1 MPFQLFPDMP
11 ESSRLFVFTSDA
23 LLSESYS
30 ATLISNINTF
40 LSSWAAHGNPLLANS
55 MLISN
60 RVLIISLDESS
71 ASASGCSIDSL
82 TNFIKSEGAS
92 SGIDFFNRSWVLYR
106 NPIADHT
113 NFTDDWT
120 TEPLNEFWARRKA
133 GLINDDTQVLNT
145 TVTTLTDARN
155 NFVQTFSDSWHASM
169 W

>member
-1 MPFQLFPDMP
+1 MPFQLFPNMP

-23 LLSESYS
+23 LLSDSYS
-30 ATLISNINTF
+30 ATLVANINAF
-40 LSSWAAHGNPLLANS
+40 LSSWAAHGNPLFANS
-55 MLISN
+55 TLISN
-60 RVLIISLDESS
+60 RVLVISVDESA

-106 NPIADHT
+106 NPVSDHT

-120 TEPLNEFWARRKA
+120 TEPLHAFWARRKA

-145 TVTTLTDARN
+145 TVTTLTDARAN
-155 NFVQTFSDSWHASM
+155 LVQAFSDSWHASM

>member
-1 MPFQLFPDMP
+1 MPFHLFPNMP

-30 ATLISNINTF
+30 ATLVANVNAF
-40 LSSWAAHGNPLLANS
+40 LSAWSAHGTPLCATS

-60 RVLIISLDESS
+60 RVLVISLDESA

-106 NPIADHT
+106 DPMKDQT
-113 NFTDDWT
+113 NFTDNWT
-120 TEPLNEFWARRKA
+120 AELLNEFWARRKA

-145 TVTTLTDARN
+145 TVTTLTDARTN
-155 NFVQTFSDSWHASM
+155 LVQAFSDSWHASM

>member
-1 MPFQLFPDMP
+1 MP

-23 LLSESYS
+23 LLSDSYS
-30 ATLISNINTF
+30 ATLVANVNAF
-40 LSSWAAHGNPLLANS
+40 LSAWSAHGTPLCATS

-60 RVLIISLDESS
+60 RVLVISVDESAS
-71 ASASGCSIDSL
+71 SASGCSIDAL

-106 NPIADHT
+106 SPMEDQT
-113 NFTDDWT
+113 NFTDNWT
-120 TEPLNEFWARRKA
+120 TELLNSFWARRKA

-145 TVTTLTDARN
+145 TVITLADAREN
-155 NFVQTFSDSWHASM
+155 LVQTFLDSWHASM